1 MHMHQP
7 QNLPR
12 PATAFLGR
20 EAELKELAGLLANP
34 DVRLLAICGPGGAGK
49 TRLAL
54 EAAARNSAR
63 FADGAVLV
71 PLQPADS
78 VAGAVTAI
86 ADALAI
92 PLTGGGDPYEQI
104 LGALRDKQLLLVLDN
119 AEQLGEAVVLF
130 SRLLAAAPSLTLL
143 VTSREALKLQEEWHY
158 PLEGLTL
165 SDDSGEGG
173 DALRLFIE
181 RARQVRPDLA
191 LESERAAAREIC
203 LLVEGIPLALEL
215 AAAWTRTLSCA
226 AIAAEIGRGLDLLT
240 TSMRNIPLR
249 HRSLRAVCDQSW
261 ALLRPEE
268 QRAFCRLA
276 LFRAGFSAAAAAEVA
291 GASLPLLDA
300 LIGKSLVRLAPGGR
314 YHIHA
319 LLRQYGEERLAE
331 QAGALAQTVAAAGRF
346 YAAFLSSW
354 FGRCAV
360 GGVTPEAL
368 VVIAPEL
375 ENISAHWGDILAAS
389 DGEEL
394 RGIALL
400 IQNVYFA
407 RGPYPQGVALTTVA
421 VEQLRTRPATPERRV
436 AEADGLNSLGWF
448 QVRQG
453 QIGEARR
460 FFTASAAIYEES
472 GQPRP
477 VGDCTDPLMGLGV
490 VALIGGEYREAVR
503 LGMVVLQQ
511 GEAEGHRGNQLN
523 GLYVLTG
530 AALAQGQYPVAE
542 RYARRMDAL
551 AEETDNRWFRAYCQI
566 ELGRIASGLGGYTE
580 AQDHYAA
587 AYRLRE
593 AFADPQGMAV
603 ALAEQGGAALLAGAP
618 AEAARR
624 YERSLAIYRYL
635 GDQGG
640 HAAALDGLGR
650 AHLALGARAS
660 ARAALTQALHTTVAM
675 AFIPLQLQVLVSVAE
690 LLIATGDRAQGFTLI
705 QLVARHP
712 AADSVANQRAQAL
725 LLSAGATL
733 APLALGGE
741 TEDLERLV
749 SGALRSLDALMVA
762 DMPIPTVGEAGD
774 AADLV
779 EPLSEREREILGQIA
794 AGRSNQEIAEQLIFS
809 LGTVKWYTS
818 QIYGKLGVK
827 SRTQAIA
834 RARELGLLT

>member
-1 MHMHQP
+1 MHEP
-7 QNLPR
+7 QNSPL

-20 EAELKELAGLLANP
+20 EAELKELAELLANP
-34 DVRLLAICGPGGAGK
+34 NVRLLTICGPGGAGK

-63 FADGAVLV
+63 FADGAVFV
-71 PLQPADS
+71 PLQLADS
-78 VAGAVTAI
+78 VAVAVTAI

-92 PLTGGGDPYEQI
+92 PLTGAGDPYEQV

-130 SRLLAAAPSLTLL
+130 SRLLAAAPGLTLL

-165 SDDSGEGG
+165 ADNAGEGG
-173 DALRLFIE
+173 DALRLFVE
-181 RARQVRPDLA
+181 RARQVRPDLV
-191 LESERAAAREIC
+191 LEPELAAAHAIC
-203 LLVEGIPLALEL
+203 RLVEGMPLALEL

-226 AIAAEIGRGLDLLT
+226 AIAAEIERGLDLLT
-240 TSMRNIPLR
+240 SSMRNIPAR

-276 LFRAGFSAAAAAEVA
+276 IFRAGFSAEAAAAVA
-291 GASLPLLDA
+291 GAALPLLDA
-300 LIGKSLVRLAPGGR
+300 LIGKSLVRLAPEGR

-331 QAGALAQTVAAAGRF
+331 HGAALAETTAAAGRF
-346 YAAFLSSW
+346 YATFLSSW
-354 FGRCAV
+354 FARCAV

-375 ENISAHWGDILAAS
+375 ENIGSHWGDILAAS

-400 IQNVYFA
+400 IQNIYFA
-407 RGPYPQGVALTTVA
+407 RGPYPQGVALITA
-421 VEQLRTRPATPERRV
+421 ALEQLRARPATPERRV

-453 QIGEARR
+453 QIGAARR
-460 FFTASAAIYEES
+460 SFTASAAIYAES

-503 LGMVVLQQ
+503 LGMAVFQQ

-530 AALAQGQYPVAE
+530 AALAQGQYAVAE

-551 AEETDNRWFRAYCQI
+551 AEELGNRWFRAYCQI
-566 ELGRIASGLGGYTE
+566 ELGHIASGLGAYGE
-580 AQDHYAA
+580 AQAHYAA

-593 AFADPQGMAV
+593 TFADPQGMAV

-660 ARAALTQALHTTVAM
+660 ARAALAQALRITVVIN
-675 AFIPLQLQVLVSVAE
+675 FIPLQLRVLVSIAE
-690 LLIATGDRAQGFTLI
+690 LLIAAGDRVQGFALV

-712 AADSVANQRAQAL
+712 AADSVATRRAQAL

-733 APLALGGE
+733 TPLALDGGA
-741 TEDLERLV
+741 EDLERLV
-749 SGALRSLDALMVA
+749 SGALDALDTLSVTDTPPPA
-762 DMPIPTVGEAGD
+762 AGEAG
-774 AADLV
+774 AAAGLV
-779 EPLSEREREILGQIA
+779 EPLTEREREILYQIA
-794 AGRSNQEIAEQLIFS
+794 AGRSNQEIAGQLIFS
-809 LGTVKWYTS
+809 IGTVKWYTS

-834 RARELGLLT
+834 RARELGLIA